1 MRLKRNC
8 ITFLFKEKYSK
19 QRQRK
24 TLSKNENTMNIDY
37 INFENGEKKIGK
49 IRKFGIEKNLLNKYF
64 FEMVLFYKKNRK
76 IFFEMY
82 NGIKL

>member
-1 MRLKRNC
+1 MNYKIEKIKEEEAKLKINYEKKKLLFIQILMRLKRNC

-37 INFENGEKKIGK
+37 INFENGEI
-49 IRKFGIEKNLLNKYF
+49 
-64 FEMVLFYKKNRK
+64 KNRENPN
-76 IFFEMY
+76 ISF
-82 NGIKL
+82 

>member
-8 ITFLFKEKYSK
+8 ITFLLKEKYSK

-37 INFENGEKKIGK
+37 INFENGEIKHRENPKIW
-49 IRKFGIEKNLLNKYF
+49 Y
-64 FEMVLFYKKNRK
+64 
-76 IFFEMY
+76 
-82 NGIKL
+82 

>member
-24 TLSKNENTMNIDY
+24 TLSKNENTMKIDY
-37 INFENGEKKIGK
+37 INFENGEIKHRENPKIW
-49 IRKFGIEKNLLNKYF
+49 Y
-64 FEMVLFYKKNRK
+64 
-76 IFFEMY
+76 
-82 NGIKL
+82 